1 MTMLT
6 AHAEK
11 RCRQRG
17 INSNRLEALLEHAD
31 IERPVGGNCVA
42 LKVSRRAARSIR
54 GFDGIA
60 NFSAIIISTTGQLK
74 TILVVRTGSR
84 GRRYRRGL

>member
-1 MTMLT
+1 MTILT
-6 AHAEK
+6 AHAER

-17 INSNRLEALLEHAD
+17 INSNRLETLLEHAD
-31 IERPVGGNCVA
+31 IEVPVGGSCFA

-60 NFSAIIISTTGQLK
+60 NICAIISNTGDLR
-74 TILVVRTGSR
+74 TILQVRTGPR
-84 GRRYRRGL
+84 GRRYRKGR

>member
-31 IERPVGGNCVA
+31 IELPVGGNCVA

-60 NFSAIIISTTGQLK
+60 NFSAIISTTGQLK
-74 TILVVRTGSR
+74 TILQVRTGSR
-84 GRRYRRGL
+84 GRRYRRGR